1 MTIKTYTALGAKNQF
16 GRLLDD
22 VQLAPIEITKHNRPV
37 GAVFSMQKLNAIAES
52 LLSEPLKTALAN
64 KEISVTEA
72 INEQLKMDE
81 HITSILTDVEQGK
94 YSVPDEPFWQRIRD
108 KADLLNKQR

>member
-37 GAVFSMQKLNAIAES
+37 GAVFSMQKLHIIADS
-52 LLSEPLKTALAN
+52 LLSEPLKNAVAHGD
-64 KEISVTEA
+64 ISVIEA

-81 HITSILTDVEQGK
+81 HINTILNDVEQGK
-94 YSVPDEPFWQRIRD
+94 YSVPDEQFWQRIRD
-108 KADLLNKQR
+108 KASLLNKHQ

>member
-37 GAVFSMQKLNAIAES
+37 GAVFSMQKLHMMADS
-52 LLSEPLKTALAN
+52 LLSEPLKNAVAQGD
-64 KEISVTEA
+64 ISVIEA

-81 HITSILTDVEQGK
+81 HIKTVLSDVEQGK
-94 YSVPDEPFWQRIRD
+94 YSVPDEQFWQRVRD
-108 KADLLNKQR
+108 KANLLNKPQ